1 MRSKTTL
8 TVTILGG
15 VAALALAGCNNNPG
29 GTAGPTT
36 GATTTTATSS
46 ADTVSNPLDTTK
58 LQQNLCAGLTPA
70 QLAPYMGQ
78 VERTS
83 PASKPDNSG
92 CDIFPTDVNMA
103 SVSINFYPKLGPS
116 AMIASNGN
124 FPYAKNIAPIEG
136 YAARNSSI
144 LNPPTGN
151 CSTTVAVSDHVAVEV
166 GMQQS
171 NQSSQYYNNTCA
183 ASDTLVQML
192 LDNIK
197 ASR

>member
-1 MRSKTTL
+1 M
-8 TVTILGG
+8 TILSG

-36 GATTTTATSS
+36 GASTTTATSS

-58 LQQNLCAGLTPA
+58 LQQNLCGGLTPA

-78 VERTS
+78 VRTTS
-83 PASKPDNSG
+83 PVNQSDYAG
-92 CDIFPTDVNMA
+92 CDLLPADSGMA
-103 SVSINFYPKLGPS
+103 TVSINVYPNLGPS

-136 YAARNSSI
+136 YTARNTG
-144 LNPPTGN
+144 LKNPPNGE
-151 CSTTVAVSDHVAVEV
+151 CSTSAAVSSHATVEV
-166 GMQQS
+166 SVQWADK
-171 NQSSQYYNNTCA
+171 SSQYYNNPCTV
-183 ASDTLVQML
+183 SDALTPLL